1 MCSTFDLLPRPESG
15 LAVCAVR
22 QIESFLFRPT
32 LEQIDCRDRAASDR
46 SLSQAHQPLLW

>member
-1 MCSTFDLLPRPESG
+1 MCSTFDLLPRPESR

-32 LEQIDCRDRAASDR
+32 LEQIDCRDRLQAIAADHKHS
-46 SLSQAHQPLLW
+46 